1 MWWCVT
7 TPALARSLAFV
18 AFTCKTSPADT
29 ESKWLPCLV
38 ISDSA
43 ESFSSPLINVVSLGH
58 PPSALTNAFMHT
70 VGGQWAAGTA
80 WDTVWG
86 VLKLP
91 PGALLQQS
99 AKRVVV
105 RAAGSSELPL
115 WFYTGS
121 QNWFYTAPRLQPAH
135 CLTPA
140 DNSLGT
146 PTHAGVHDSSAVRV
160 CTGRALLLPSLR
172 PKGRREFHT
181 HNCERSYATAHR
193 TRFIL
198 SKPFLLENNL
208 RKQLRMPPEKHH

>member
-99 AKRVVV
+99 AKHVVV
-105 RAAGSSELPL
+105 RAAGSSEPGSTLPL
-115 WFYTGS
+115 ISS
-121 QNWFYTAPRLQPAH
+121 Q
-135 CLTPA
+135 
-140 DNSLGT
+140 
-146 PTHAGVHDSSAVRV
+146 
-160 CTGRALLLPSLR
+160 
-172 PKGRREFHT
+172 
-181 HNCERSYATAHR
+181 ATASPLQITAWAPQPMQEFM
-193 TRFIL
+193 TRVL
-198 SKPFLLENNL
+198 SECALAEPCCC
-208 RKQLRMPPEKHH
+208 PP